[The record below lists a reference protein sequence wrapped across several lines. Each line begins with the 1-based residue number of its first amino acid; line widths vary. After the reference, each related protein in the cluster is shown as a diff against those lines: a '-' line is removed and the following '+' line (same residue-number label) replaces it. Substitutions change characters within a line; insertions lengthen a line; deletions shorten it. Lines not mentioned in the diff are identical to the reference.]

1 MKGFFSA
8 LLLSVI
14 TVAQASTTPNIPAK
28 KGEAC
33 TFQEGVRYSELVI
46 NSRINDFKAN
56 LNASGFGVFDDQ
68 GAIVQKPNNTKKVL
82 DYVPGLVAK
91 AILETVDYYKN
102 SREVNV

>member
-91 AILETVDYYKN
+91 AIVRASTTSTL
-102 SREVNV
+102 

>member
-46 NSRINDFKAN
+46 NSRIKEGAGLRAWTGGESN
-56 LNASGFGVFDDQ
+56 SG
-68 GAIVQKPNNTKKVL
+68 
-82 DYVPGLVAK
+82 
-91 AILETVDYYKN
+91 N
-102 SREVNV
+102 SRLLQE